1 MESLRSGLTSPSL
14 VSASVALKAVAVNVS
29 SLASDVMSKY
39 GHSLF
44 KSGVFSS
51 SFSSDLQDEICKS
64 IAESGGIDV
73 IFKCIDDS
81 GEHGNK
87 IVARACCSLL
97 SKVQRDSG
105 S

>member
-1 MESLRSGLTSPSL
+1 MLRAGYEIRSFF
-14 VSASVALKAVAVNVS
+14 VQVW
-29 SLASDVMSKY
+29 
-39 GHSLF
+39 
-44 KSGVFSS
+44 VFSS

-97 SKVQRDSG
+97 SKVQGDSG
-105 S
+105 SEFMVLDFFTEFYLISWQEVIQIKVQL